1 MCPNP
6 KAYQHNEQFF
16 SRVQF
21 LSLPIPVKTATC
33 SGNNLTT
40 FQSSNSLVDSNTKVA
55 GLRQLF
61 VQIFLAES
69 PFNSILWAL

>member
-1 MCPNP
+1 MIHV
-6 KAYQHNEQFF
+6 YLLM
-16 SRVQF
+16 R
-21 LSLPIPVKTATC
+21 IPVKTATH

-61 VQIFLAES
+61 A
-69 PFNSILWAL
+69 